1 MSELA
6 KINACAKRPID
17 IWTNFIY
24 YPLSIRLVY
33 LVRNTGITPNVLTI
47 SSLIIALVG
56 CGFFAAGQRNDVLW
70 GLLLVQIS
78 YVIDCADGQLAR
90 YKRKFSPVGGWI
102 DQVADRIKE
111 FAIYASLAYG
121 TIKLHDHAASVWF
134 YAMFALFVLYLLE
147 YYGQIQMVKPT
158 PGSAAAATAP
168 SAASQTVEPDAAS
181 TDTFGRM
188 QQLRSLVPFRGF
200 LIGEQYF
207 ALLIFILFG
216 AVVPFFIFVG
226 ILGALMCIYRPVIQ
240 YIKLRRGRL

>member
-33 LVRNTGITPNVLTI
+33 LIRNTGITPNVLTI
-47 SSLIIALVG
+47 SSLVIALIG
-56 CGFFAAGQRNDVLW
+56 CAFFAQGSYSDVLW

-78 YVIDCADGQLAR
+78 YVIDCGDGQLAR
-90 YKRKFSPVGGWI
+90 YKQQFSLVGGWI

-111 FAIYASLAYG
+111 FSIYFSLAYG
-121 TIKLHDHAASVWF
+121 WTKVHGQEERVWM

-147 YYGQIQMVKPT
+147 YYGQIRMGKPVNRANVT
-158 PGSAAAATAP
+158 QTGEP
-168 SAASQTVEPDAAS
+168 SPAHESPADGDGFARAQ
-181 TDTFGRM
+181 R
-188 QQLRSLVPFRGF
+188 LRALVPFRGF

-207 ALLIFILFG
+207 ALLVFIIFD

-226 ILGALMCIYRPVIQ
+226 IVGALMCIYRPVIQ
-240 YIKLRRGRL
+240 YIKLRKGFV

>member
-33 LVRNTGITPNVLTI
+33 AVRKTGITPNALTI

-56 CGFFAAGQRNDVLW
+56 CAFFLRGVRQDVLI

-78 YVIDCADGQLAR
+78 YVVDCADGQLAR
-90 YKRKFSPVGGWI
+90 YKQQFSPVGGWI

-111 FAIYASLAYG
+111 FSIYTSLAYG
-121 TIKLHDHAASVWF
+121 YTRLHGSDNQIWL

-147 YYGQIQMVKPT
+147 YYGQIRMGKPQ
-158 PGSAAAATAP
+158 PAVSAQP
-168 SAASQTVEPDAAS
+168 SATREEDAQSQDGFARAQ
-181 TDTFGRM
+181 R
-188 QQLRSLVPFRGF
+188 LRAFIPFRGF

-207 ALLIFILFG
+207 ALLAFIVFD
-216 AVVPFFIFVG
+216 AVRPFFLFVG
-226 ILGALMCIYRPVIQ
+226 ILGGLMCIYRPVIQ
-240 YIKLRRGRL
+240 YVKLKRNSM